1 MSSCNEMQNIT
12 LKIIFIKKK
21 KIQQM
26 KNKIRYIMKSKSK
39 YTNIYIYINRIHLL
53 LRKLSFIL
61 NSHIILQL
69 LSAILSRENG

>member
-1 MSSCNEMQNIT
+1 MSLIEMQNII

-39 YTNIYIYINRIHLL
+39 YTNIYINRIHLL

>member
-1 MSSCNEMQNIT
+1 MSSCNEMQNIP

-39 YTNIYIYINRIHLL
+39 YTNIYINRIHLL

-69 LSAILSRENG
+69 LSAILSQENG

>member
-26 KNKIRYIMKSKSK
+26 KNKICYIMKSKSK
-39 YTNIYIYINRIHLL
+39 YTNIYINRIHLL